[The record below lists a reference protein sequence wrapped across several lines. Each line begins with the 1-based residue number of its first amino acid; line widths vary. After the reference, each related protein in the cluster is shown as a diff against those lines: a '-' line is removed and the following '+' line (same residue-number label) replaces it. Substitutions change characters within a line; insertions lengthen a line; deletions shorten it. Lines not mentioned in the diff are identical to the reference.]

1 MARVFL
7 SVILVVDFVPGVF
20 CMQRARFGQ
29 VDRTATGY
37 AAADSNCTTDCP
49 LLHRKFGNTGTCSF
63 LCKKS
68 KKRAKKKKAKKKQKK
83 IGKSTERNG
92 KTENI
97 KGWRVTIAFSIYRFT
112 LSHRFPVQKGIIFAR
127 K

>member
-49 LLHRKFGNTGTCSF
+49 LLHRKFGNTGTCPF
-63 LCKKS
+63 PR
-68 KKRAKKKKAKKKQKK
+68 KKRKQKKKK
-83 IGKSTERNG
+83 IEKSTERNR

-97 KGWRVTIAFSIYRFT
+97 LKIEESRSHFRFT
-112 LSHRFPVQKGIIFAR
+112 DSHFPTVSR
-127 K
+127 